1 MAKVAL
7 SPACAI
13 SGEQQL
19 EIVKI
24 LFIEEVY
31 YYFVHWV
38 VKFAFLV
45 FYLRLSPDKTFR
57 KLVYFGMGTNIA
69 IFIANM
75 YVSTLFKNL
84 SPLTRAG

>member
-1 MAKVAL
+1 MEIQDIEL
-7 SPACAI
+7 TPLQRHIESI

-38 VKFAFLV
+38 IKTAFLV
-45 FYLRLSPDKTFR
+45 FYLRLSPDTTFR
-57 KLVYFGMGTNIA
+57 RLVYFGMATNVV
-69 IFIANM
+69 IFTANM
-75 YVSTLFKNL
+75 
-84 SPLTRAG
+84 

>member
-1 MAKVAL
+1 MERHID
-7 SPACAI
+7 SI

-38 VKFAFLV
+38 IKFAFLF

-57 KLVYFGMGTNIA
+57 RLVFFGMATNIVIFA
-69 IFIANM
+69 INM
-75 YVSTLFKNL
+75 
-84 SPLTRAG
+84 